1 MKMKKQIKKLHKEI
15 EDRHAQAEIYLQWSI
30 VHQKTKGSLKVEEN
44 KILELQQKI
53 MEKNKHSKEMQKV
66 VKDTKELVEAK
77 KQRTKEV

>member
-1 MKMKKQIKKLHKEI
+1 
-15 EDRHAQAEIYLQWSI
+15 LQWSI